1 MSVFSDFQ
9 RLWMQRFPQSSL
21 SDAWEQDVRA
31 SLERHKQ
38 KILEISKEL
47 EQETL
52 YVEYLERLLS
62 DVEKYKETG
71 GDPTTLF
78 EAATTTTNNSQQ
90 QTAAATTTI
99 AGSTSSSIEESSL
112 AALETTPPLLTTVG
126 LRDSLNGSSSHHDN
140 KQVEESVNLRED
152 RASRE
157 INKRVSYKE
166 TTNINNGSTSALDNR
181 NSSKQLDLAI
191 TSDDKDSRT
200 EKDIKNM
207 QIQKNGAL
215 NQCITELASGFK
227 AAEINAEQHQQ
238 QQSQKQKQQQTVVGG
253 VVREGVKP
261 TSTTSDTG
269 GSSSSC
275 SSSLDRSSNRS
286 SDKPSHFVT
295 VIEVNEPNTIVEP
308 NNVASTSNG
317 NEHHQPTQSV
327 AAIAAE
333 VVPVSCASALPE
345 TTVASINDHDRHSS
359 ENELTFSS
367 FERKSSKIEP
377 TAPPMSPAMTSS
389 TSVAAMSSASTSPSS
404 TLMTSS
410 SSLFMSNIDAK
421 KKVPPRPPPKYM
433 RRVEPPTVPG
443 GNIQLS
449 SSPKRDMSTT
459 GNNILY
465 ERGNSHI
472 GLTTSSSGVSSG
484 GSLSNNNSPSSSLE
498 RNIKP
503 SDILRQ
509 KSSDSLEAKSFAGN
523 RKTTPEMSKLGAGLK
538 ANDLVEEFGRK
549 IAKTESLEKTKRSG
563 VGDGISKLNHSPTGS
578 LGKTTGGGG
587 GNGGGVGASPTG
599 SLSKFSSARYGN
611 GVIAGDNA
619 SPNTGSLEKM
629 KLNDGSNGRNGSG
642 NGGGG
647 GSGGN
652 FLETSLHSLG
662 SKESL
667 ASQGNISEI
676 IKSYESISSLSSDST
691 KAQNLDNEP
700 YYDTVPMDNGDGEYV
715 SLVPGGSVSTS
726 SRDDLSTAGSTL
738 PIGSGPYHHNQH
750 LQHHHHSS
758 SSRSHMSSQT
768 SVVEPESPG
777 RTSNYVNIDYFLHQR
792 TETRSSSLDSD
803 GEGDGPPLIRTIP
816 HDEQPASQTPSA
828 LRKASGSARG
838 NKIRSI
844 LNGIIESEKIY
855 VECLNTMIQYKKAF
869 HATHGTSQ
877 PVMRID
883 EENTIFFKIDELHAV
898 HTDFLSDLRS
908 IVRNEG
914 GDVLVGDAF
923 KRLADM
929 FTLYSAFLHNYGQ
942 AIETV
947 KKCSANNPQFKTIVS
962 KIVLNYSEQ
971 NPPSMQTLEDLLH
984 KPVARVQINAL
995 VFNDLLNETPPNHPD
1010 HQALRQAQK
1019 TIHAFLKQ
1027 FNVVNQRLPSES
1039 NKNLRRM
1046 VKNSFIVELVDG
1058 HRKLRHL
1065 FLFNDV
1071 IACAKHKG
1079 SGRDRLEYELKWF
1092 IPLKDVAT
1100 YEEDASSDFKES
1112 SPANILQL
1120 KTQACTVRDQILLEE
1135 KDDKKSRANGLRSG
1149 DKYRRKLADLES
1161 QLVLASPNLVFR
1173 IGNKVTNKTMTF
1185 FLSSDFERTQWI
1197 ESIKSLKDQLCNIP
1211 GSNAIN
1217 ALDVHAYILAMQK
1230 GMKAEMGSYL
1240 LRNNNDESLLVGD
1253 LHMTVQGLTGL
1264 EHPADLYICIEVDSY
1279 GHYFRKA
1286 TTKMVCRSTSPLW
1299 NESFVLELEGSQNVR
1314 ILLYEARDM
1323 PLLRAKYILKLS
1335 RTWLQEAPTNKVIKL
1350 SDTIT
1355 LNTSLRFVPGEVTL
1369 RRVPTSKPGALFGA
1383 KMSQILKREKRDIPF
1398 IISACVREVERR
1410 GMTEVGIYRVSG
1422 SASDLAKLKK
1432 SFETNAYEAEQM
1444 LKDVDIHSVTGILKS
1459 YLRELP
1465 EALFTDL
1472 LYPELFETFNQFS
1485 NNNETARIKELLSIF
1500 EKLPL
1505 ANKASINHILDHLI
1519 RVNRQEADNKM
1530 SLHNLAMVFGPT
1542 LLRPGQTQ
1550 IKQKDMLASSTVDVM
1565 AQAGIL
1571 YCFLQARLKKD

>member
-78 EAATTTTNNSQQ
+78 EAATTTSNSQQ
-90 QTAAATTTI
+90 QQAAAATTTM
-99 AGSTSSSIEESSL
+99 ASIEESSL
-112 AALETTPPLLTTVG
+112 TSSVETAPTLTTVG
-126 LRDSLNGSSSHHDN
+126 LRDSLNGSSSGSHKMNDN
-140 KQVEESVNLRED
+140 KQVEESVNFRDD
-152 RASRE
+152 RDSHKNSASRE
-157 INKRVSYKE
+157 SSNKRGSYKE
-166 TTNINNGSTSALDNR
+166 TTNNGSTSALDNR
-181 NSSKQLDLAI
+181 NSIKQLDSTTT
-191 TSDDKDSRT
+191 TSTTTDDKDSRT

-227 AAEINAEQHQQ
+227 AAEINAEQLQ
-238 QQSQKQKQQQTVVGG
+238 QQSQKQKQQQIVGG
-253 VVREGVKP
+253 
-261 TSTTSDTG
+261 G
-269 GSSSSC
+269 GGKSSSDSKNGGIDFAGGLDNSNHR
-275 SSSLDRSSNRS
+275 SSSDN
-286 SDKPSHFVT
+286 KPSHFVT
-295 VIEVNEPNTIVEP
+295 VIEVNEPIIIVEP
-308 NNVASTSNG
+308 SNATTSTN
-317 NEHHQPTQSV
+317 NEHHQPTQQSV
-327 AAIAAE
+327 AAVAAE
-333 VVPVSCASALPE
+333 VVPVSCASATPE
-345 TTVASINDHDRHSS
+345 TIVASDYASG

-367 FERKSSKIEP
+367 FDRKSSKIEP
-377 TAPPMSPAMTSS
+377 SAPPMSPAMTSS
-389 TSVAAMSSASTSPSS
+389 TSVAAMSSASTSPSA

-410 SSLFMSNIDAK
+410 SSLIMSNIDAK

-449 SSPKRDMSTT
+449 SSPKRDLSSTT
-459 GNNILY
+459 TVGNILY

-472 GLTTSSSGVSSG
+472 GITTTSSSGVSSG

-523 RKTTPEMSKLGAGLK
+523 RKTTPEMGKLGAGLK

-563 VGDGISKLNHSPTGS
+563 DGITKLNHSPTGS
-578 LGKTTGGGG
+578 LGKTSVGG
-587 GNGGGVGASPTG
+587 GNGGVGASPTG

-629 KLNDGSNGRNGSG
+629 KLNDGSSSNGRNGG
-642 NGGGG
+642 NGSGG
-647 GSGGN
+647 GGN

-803 GEGDGPPLIRTIP
+803 GEGDGPTQMRTTT
-816 HDEQPASQTPSA
+816 HDEQTSQTPSA

-883 EENTIFFKIDELHAV
+883 EENTIFYKIDELHAV

-1173 IGNKVTNKTMTF
+1173 IGNKATNKTMTF

-1197 ESIKSLKDQLCNIP
+1197 ESIKSLKDQLYNIP
-1211 GSNAIN
+1211 GANAIN

-1264 EHPADLYICIEVDSY
+1264 DHPADLYICIEVDSY

-1335 RTWLQEAPTNKVIKL
+1335 RTWLQETPTNKVIKL

-1383 KMSQILKREKRDIPF
+1383 KMSQILK
-1398 IISACVREVERR
+1398 
-1410 GMTEVGIYRVSG
+1410 
-1422 SASDLAKLKK
+1422 
-1432 SFETNAYEAEQM
+1432 
-1444 LKDVDIHSVTGILKS
+1444 
-1459 YLRELP
+1459 
-1465 EALFTDL
+1465 
-1472 LYPELFETFNQFS
+1472 
-1485 NNNETARIKELLSIF
+1485 
-1500 EKLPL
+1500 
-1505 ANKASINHILDHLI
+1505 
-1519 RVNRQEADNKM
+1519 
-1530 SLHNLAMVFGPT
+1530 
-1542 LLRPGQTQ
+1542 
-1550 IKQKDMLASSTVDVM
+1550 
-1565 AQAGIL
+1565 
-1571 YCFLQARLKKD
+1571 